1 VDASLAALCH
11 GEAIALGAERNEPF
25 QQCVDLASSSGE
37 VCAMGIEQPAPPAV
51 FSPSDCNAMETEKK
65 PESKEPECSC
75 FVEDCGTPST
85 EPYQSPSMDCRVCE
99 NDDDCACGPDL
110 QIVVAAP
117 APQELYSDAETLA
130 WLMSEPGHILEL
142 PAGDTLEQ
150 APWTDSEAVLAPWTD
165 SEAVGL

>member
-51 FSPSDCNAMETEKK
+51 FSPIDCNAMETEKK

-130 WLMSEPGHILEL
+130 WLMSDSGHILEL

-165 SEAVGL
+165 TEAVGL